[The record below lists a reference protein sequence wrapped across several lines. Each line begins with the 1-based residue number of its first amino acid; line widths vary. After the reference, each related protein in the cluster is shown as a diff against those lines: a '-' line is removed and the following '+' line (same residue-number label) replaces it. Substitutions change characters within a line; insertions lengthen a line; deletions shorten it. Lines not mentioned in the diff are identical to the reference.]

1 MKSRISS
8 AVLVT
13 LLVLAIFTPSV
24 MAAPGDYVDTSEED
38 MEEEIII
45 RDDGTST
52 EERPKLPARPPFTL
66 HDYNSDLH
74 AWIVPIDE
82 YETLKLLVE
91 TGYHRATA
99 SGYMEEG
106 TGKMTAAGIYEMIMY
121 SLNPDAQDVSSE
133 EEEAVRDFVDTF
145 RAKEGLKDDDMGLNV
160 NYLNKGTPFKSMKN
174 LLIKLRDARRQTYN
188 RRLSG
193 GVGFG
198 DLWEHENHVDT
209 MTEMPAGETGR
220 RLLD

>member
-1 MKSRISS
+1 MPLCLHHHNTFPSRWS
-8 AVLVT
+8 LRPPPK
-13 LLVLAIFTPSV
+13 L
-24 MAAPGDYVDTSEED
+24 
-38 MEEEIII
+38 
-45 RDDGTST
+45 
-52 EERPKLPARPPFTL
+52 ERPKLPARPPFTL